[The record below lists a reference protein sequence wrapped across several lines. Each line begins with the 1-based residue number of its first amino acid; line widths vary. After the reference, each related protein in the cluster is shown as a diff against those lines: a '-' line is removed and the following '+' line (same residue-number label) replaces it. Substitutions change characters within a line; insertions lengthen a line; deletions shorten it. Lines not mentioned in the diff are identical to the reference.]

1 MEVQSARVIDSTGVG
16 VQGIQNVYQKLC
28 PSAHFTQVALQS
40 EKEIFAFYSDI
51 CRGRIT

>member
-1 MEVQSARVIDSTGVG
+1 MEVQSARVIDSTAVG

-40 EKEIFAFYSDI
+40 EKEYLHFIVISVEAV
-51 CRGRIT
+51 